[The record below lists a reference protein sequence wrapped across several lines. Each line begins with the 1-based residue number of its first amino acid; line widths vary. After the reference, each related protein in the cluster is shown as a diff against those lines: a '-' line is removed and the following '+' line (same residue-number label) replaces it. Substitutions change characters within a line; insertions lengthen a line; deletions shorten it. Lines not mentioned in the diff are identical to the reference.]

1 MKTEISYKIK
11 KLSLHNCAF
20 GLDECDV
27 IMTSFGLQKLVF
39 LLRAQNQVIETLVND
54 SFLWRPS
61 ETILTTKTD
70 KSVT

>member
-1 MKTEISYKIK
+1 MKIEVCYKIK

-20 GLDECDV
+20 GLGECDV

-39 LLRAQNQVIETLVND
+39 LLRAQNQVMEMLVND

>member
-1 MKTEISYKIK
+1 MKIEVCYKIK

-20 GLDECDV
+20 GLGEFDV

-39 LLRAQNQVIETLVND
+39 LLRAQNQVMETLVND